1 MNKLLLLTGIVS
13 LLTTTGCLVSEDRHG
28 HEGYRH
34 HDEVAVGPPVLVVPM
49 PEVVVHPAVV
59 IVR

>member
-1 MNKLLLLTGIVS
+1 MKKILLLTGILS
-13 LLTTTGCLVSEDRHG
+13 LLGTTGCLVSDGGHG

-34 HDEVAVGPPVLVVPM
+34 HDDVVVVGPPV
-49 PEVVVHPAVV
+49 VVVRPPVV

>member
-1 MNKLLLLTGIVS
+1 MILDMNKILLLTGMIS
-13 LLTTTGCLVSEDRHG
+13 LLGTTGCLVSDGGHR

-34 HDEVAVGPPVLVVPM
+34 HDDVVVVGPPVLVVRP
-49 PEVVVHPAVV
+49 PVV

>member
-1 MNKLLLLTGIVS
+1 MILKMKKFLLLTGLLS
-13 LLTTTGCLVSEDRHG
+13 LLGTTGCLVSEEGHG

-34 HDEVAVGPPVLVVPM
+34 HDHDEVVIGPPILVVR
-49 PEVVVHPAVV
+49 PAVV

>member
-1 MNKLLLLTGIVS
+1 MILKMKKLLLVTGMLS
-13 LLTTTGCLVSEDRHG
+13 LLGTTGCLVSDGGHG

-34 HDEVAVGPPVLVVPM
+34 HDDVVVVGPPV
-49 PEVVVHPAVV
+49 VVVRPPVV

>member
-1 MNKLLLLTGIVS
+1 MKKILLLTGILS
-13 LLTTTGCLVSEDRHG
+13 LLGTTGCLVSEEGHG

-34 HDEVAVGPPVLVVPM
+34 HDHDEVVIGPPVLVVR
-49 PEVVVHPAVV
+49 PAVV